1 MKRHLWTILYG
12 FVLTAFTVYL
22 ALDTFVLSRAVEP
35 AAEINTSVFDSVAT
49 PTPGPT
55 PEPTA
60 VPTVTPE
67 PTATPDPVPEGF
79 TETTYRD
86 DNIRVE
92 LTEQVAYD
100 TRVYIADVHITSAE
114 YLKTAFARDT
124 YGRNV
129 TQTTSSIA
137 ETHNAVLAVNGD
149 YYGAREAGIVIRN
162 GRVYRK
168 KVNKQDLLCI
178 WPDGTMEILDGYTSK
193 ADDLG
198 ERGAWQVFCF
208 GPGLVADGELTV
220 GEKTEVRNAMAS
232 NPRTAIGM
240 VEPGHYLFV
249 VSDGRTGESEGLSLY
264 ELAELMRS
272 LGAVTA
278 YNLDGGGSS
287 SMVFNGRVIN
297 KPTSYGKTVKE
308 RGVSDI
314 VYIG

>member
-1 MKRHLWTILYG
+1 MKRHLWTILYSL
-12 FVLTAFTVYL
+12 VLTAFTAYV

-35 AAEINTSVFDSVAT
+35 AAEMNTAVFESLVT
-49 PTPGPT
+49 PTPGLT
-55 PEPTA
+55 PEPTPA
-60 VPTVTPE
+60 PTETPE
-67 PTATPDPVPEGF
+67 PTSTPDPVPEGF
-79 TETTYRD
+79 TETSYRD

-92 LTEQVAYD
+92 LTEQVVYD
-100 TRVYIADVHITSAE
+100 TRVYIADVRISSAE

-129 TQTTSSIA
+129 TETTSSMA
-137 ETHNAVLAVNGD
+137 ASHNAVLAVNGD
-149 YYGAREAGIVIRN
+149 YYGAQEAGIVIRN

-168 KVNKQDLLCI
+168 KVKKQDILCV
-178 WPDGTMEILDGYTSK
+178 WADGTLEVLDGYTSK
-193 ADDLG
+193 ADDLTS
-198 ERGAWQVFCF
+198 RGAWQVFCF
-208 GPGLVADGELTV
+208 GPGLVVDGELAVT
-220 GEKTEVRNAMAS
+220 EKSEVRNSMAS

-240 VEPGHYLFV
+240 IEPGHYLFV

-287 SMVFNGRVIN
+287 AMVFNGRVVN